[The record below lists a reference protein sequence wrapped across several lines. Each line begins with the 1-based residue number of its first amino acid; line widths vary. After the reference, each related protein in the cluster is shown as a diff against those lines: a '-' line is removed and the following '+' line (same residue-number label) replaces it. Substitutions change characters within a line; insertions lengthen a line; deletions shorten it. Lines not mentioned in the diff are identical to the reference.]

1 MQVALQFGIAL
12 GTGLLTCDTLAQAEA
27 RSGQDGH
34 NKGAEAAAAALLQI
48 DAARQLGAVVMG
60 TSAGRRPRT
69 ASRVAAV
76 QALFQSEQA
85 QDNPETV
92 IDQFVRHRLGE
103 LPGTGG
109 FEDGRVPDAEVPL
122 FARIVRAAVAQQD
135 TIDRML
141 AEALPADWP
150 LARIDPVLR
159 ALMRAGAA
167 ELAMADGPPAK
178 VVINEYLDVARG
190 FFTGARAGHGERGAG
205 PAGAAVAAG
214 RVRRHEETIE

>member
-1 MQVALQFGIAL
+1 
-12 GTGLLTCDTLAQAEA
+12 
-27 RSGQDGH
+27 
-34 NKGAEAAAAALLQI
+34 
-48 DAARQLGAVVMG
+48 MG
-60 TSAGRRPRT
+60 RPARRPRT

-135 TIDRML
+135 TIDAHAGRGAAGRL
-141 AEALPADWP
+141 A
-150 LARIDPVLR
+150 
-159 ALMRAGAA
+159 AGAHRPGA
-167 ELAMADGPPAK
+167 ACAD
-178 VVINEYLDVARG
+178 ARG
-190 FFTGARAGHGERGAG
+190 CRGAG
-205 PAGAAVAAG
+205 DDRTA
-214 RVRRHEETIE
+214 RRPRW